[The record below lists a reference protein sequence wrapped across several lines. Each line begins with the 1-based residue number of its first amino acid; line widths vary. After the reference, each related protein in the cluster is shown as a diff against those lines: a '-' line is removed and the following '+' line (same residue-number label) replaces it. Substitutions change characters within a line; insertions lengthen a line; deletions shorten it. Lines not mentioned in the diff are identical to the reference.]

1 MKSHEAARLKY
12 KPDEIKIL
20 FVAEAPPENIE
31 RFFYYENVK
40 EKDALFINLIRLL
53 YPEYQDSNGGSVQ
66 KIRDQKEHL
75 LRRFQEDGYYL
86 IDALPDPIKLSMY
99 GYKKIDIIKD
109 RKEEVAKQIKSLI
122 TPGPYNP
129 ERPHVGIVLI
139 KATVFDALFDY
150 LLTEQQLPV
159 LNQNLRVPFPSHGHS
174 TMFHELMHQILAP
187 YDQGYRGR
195 TKFVSYSGD
204 VVITKGE

>member
-1 MKSHEAARLKY
+1 MNKLQSARLKY

-53 YPEYQDSNGGSVQ
+53 YPEYRDKNGGSVEQ
-66 KIRDQKEHL
+66 IRKHKKAL
-75 LRRFQEDGYYL
+75 LERFQKDGYYL
-86 IDALPDPIKLSMY
+86 IDALPEPISLKLNSRERE
-99 GYKKIDIIKD
+99 KLIKA
-109 RKEEVAKQIKSLI
+109 RKNDLANEIKSLI
-122 TPGPYNP
+122 APGPYNP
-129 ERPHVGIVLI
+129 EDPHVGIVLI

-150 LLTEQQLPV
+150 LFVEQRLPV
-159 LNQNLRVPFPSHGHS
+159 LNNNIKIPFPSHGNTGRFS
-174 TMFHELMHQILAP
+174 EELHNALGP
-187 YDQGYRGR
+187 FDHGYLGR

-204 VVITKGE
+204 VTIERA